1 MDFPNY
7 FNTLITIVTYNPKDD
22 FGGKILRY
30 IRIVDK
36 IVIVDN
42 ASNNDISK
50 YIPKE
55 FVSHFVIIK
64 SSTNRGVAWGLNQ
77 GILYAQT
84 HDYLYVLTF
93 DQDSLPVNEILQ
105 LYSGL
110 FSKVHNIGL
119 LGTTFSD
126 HKISSPPS
134 ISFSENATLIT
145 SGTLHPISIFD
156 DIGLYDEGL
165 FIDSVDFDFVLRVKK
180 KFRVLRI
187 NEPLICHELG
197 TPFSR
202 FGIESSNHNIVRR
215 YYMARNHIII
225 CKRYWKIFPTW
236 IFKKNVFFLIAIL
249 KMLIVEENAKE
260 KFISTIRGIR
270 DALILNK

>member
-1 MDFPNY
+1 M
-7 FNTLITIVTYNPKDD
+7 I
-22 FGGKILRY
+22 
-30 IRIVDK
+30 
-36 IVIVDN
+36 
-42 ASNNDISK
+42 
-50 YIPKE
+50 
-55 FVSHFVIIK
+55 
-64 SSTNRGVAWGLNQ
+64 
-77 GILYAQT
+77 
-84 HDYLYVLTF
+84 
-93 DQDSLPVNEILQ
+93 
-105 LYSGL
+105 
-110 FSKVHNIGL
+110 
-119 LGTTFSD
+119 GTTFSD